1 MRDELQ
7 KLDLDRKIDVVYDAV
22 GGRFTE
28 PAFRAMGWGGRLL
41 VVGFA
46 AGGQVPHDAIPRLP
60 LNLALINERQVLG
73 VFWGPWCARDN
84 NRCGDNQPPR
94 LKTAV
99 SPNPSPKNLM
109 SPRHDH
115 FWLV

>member
-1 MRDELQ
+1 MLGEQDAGADHLINYEADDMRDELQ

-46 AGGQVPHDAIPRLP
+46 AGGQVPQDAIPRLP
-60 LNLALINERQVLG
+60 LNLALINERQVSR
-73 VFWGPWCARDN
+73 GPSC
-84 NRCGDNQPPR
+84 
-94 LKTAV
+94 
-99 SPNPSPKNLM
+99 
-109 SPRHDH
+109 H
-115 FWLV
+115 